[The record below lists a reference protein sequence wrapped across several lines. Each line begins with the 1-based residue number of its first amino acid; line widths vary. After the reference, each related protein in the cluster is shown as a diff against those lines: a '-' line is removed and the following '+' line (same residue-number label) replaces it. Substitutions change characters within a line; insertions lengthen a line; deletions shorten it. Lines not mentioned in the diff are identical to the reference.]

1 MYKTSFEQRTLNQ
14 IRTEGPPLVTPAKGL
29 LQSMAS
35 ANLNKNPPG
44 INKSSKTVSIIIEL
58 HKPY

>member
-1 MYKTSFEQRTLNQ
+1 MYKTSCEKRTSNQ

-35 ANLNKNPPG
+35 VNLNK
-44 INKSSKTVSIIIEL
+44 KS
-58 HKPY
+58 PWN